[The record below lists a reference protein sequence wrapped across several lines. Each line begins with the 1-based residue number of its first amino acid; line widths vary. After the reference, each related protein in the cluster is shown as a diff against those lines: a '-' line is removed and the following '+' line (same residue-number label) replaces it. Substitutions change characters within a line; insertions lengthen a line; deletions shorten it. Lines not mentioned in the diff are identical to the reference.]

1 MPSQTSVAI
10 YKVIFSKKAIKAL
23 EGFPKNYQ
31 MKIQESAKRL
41 SIEPFKMD
49 LQKMHTSEANHRLR
63 IGPYRLFL
71 HIDTTLKEIIV
82 ATIKRRT
89 TQTYR

>member
-1 MPSQTSVAI
+1 MPSQAPIAT

-31 MKIQESAKRL
+31 AKIKESVKRL
-41 SIEPFKMD
+41 NIDPFKMD
-49 LQKMHTSEANHRLR
+49 LQKLHTSEASHRLR
-63 IGPYRLFL
+63 IGAYRLFL
-71 HIDTTLKEIIV
+71 RIDTTSKEVII

-89 TQTYR
+89 SQTY